1 MRDETAALPRALTE
15 DDVRRYDTDGYVVV
29 SDCLSSDECDE
40 IVKRAQKLHARKD
53 VPGCFSRVDES
64 ESGGDPLRVY
74 PRMMHPHRVDERCL
88 HYLVHPRIAAILKA
102 LLRSDVLA
110 LQSMFYWK
118 PPGARGQAFH
128 QDDYYL
134 RTTPGNCIA
143 AWTALEPIDA
153 VNGSLSVF
161 PGSQIEP
168 ILPMLPT
175 DETVSFTHTAVA
187 PPSDYAESNVTLA
200 KGDTLFF
207 HGHLIHGSA
216 PNRSA
221 DRFRKSWICH
231 YVPAGH
237 GYNHGYDPAIPIV

>member
-1 MRDETAALPRALTE
+1 LSAN
-15 DDVRRYDTDGYVVV
+15 DVRRYDDDGYLVVR
-29 SDCLSSDECDE
+29 SCLTSDECDE
-40 IVKRAQKLHARKD
+40 IISRARALHARKH
-53 VPGCFSRVDES
+53 VPGCFSRVDED

-74 PRMMHPHRVDERCL
+74 PRMMHPHRVDDRCL
-88 HYLVHPRIAAILKA
+88 FYLIHPKVSAILKD
-102 LLRSDVLA
+102 LLRAEVVA

-134 RTTPGNCIA
+134 RTTPGDCIA

-153 VNGSLSVF
+153 GNGSLSVF
-161 PGSQIEP
+161 PGSHAEP

-175 DETVSFTHTAVA
+175 DETLSFTNTAVV
-187 PPSDYAESNVTLA
+187 PPPAYRELNVTLE

-216 PNRSA
+216 PNTSK
-221 DRFRKSWICH
+221 DRFRMSWICH

-237 GYNHGYDPAIPIV
+237 EYNHAYDPAIPITE